1 MTPLPPPPTL
11 WQRYFQLYQIVPIRP
26 YLNVPFHWTPFNQI
40 FHGLRTSSN
49 YYVYGLGSNIH
60 TFYCSTWIPTLWA
73 APLVSS
79 SLAIFVFIPI
89 TRGWNASTT
98 FFLAMIENSQ
108 CFISRGFYQL
118 SWSKNVE
125 SPCRRKS
132 TKVYTFWKETKRKG
146 KTKTFISQTFNPR
159 CVPVMCTATAS

>member
-1 MTPLPPPPTL
+1 MVWALQQFWSFQHIFPTPPSL
-11 WQRYFQLYQIVPIRP
+11 QKYCNGRF
-26 YLNVPFHWTPFNQI
+26 LNNT
-40 FHGLRTSSN
+40 
-49 YYVYGLGSNIH
+49 YKSNIH

-89 TRGWNASTT
+89 TRGRDPSTT

-108 CFISRGFYQL
+108 RFISRGFYQL
-118 SWSKNVE
+118 SWSKNME

-132 TKVYTFWKETKRKG
+132 TKVYTFWKETKRKE
-146 KTKTFISQTFNPR
+146 KTMTFISQTINLL
-159 CVPVMCTATAS
+159 CVHVICTPAAS

>member
-1 MTPLPPPPTL
+1 MNKEGHLLLFTWSGWRALQQFGSFQQFFPPPL
-11 WQRYFQLYQIVPIRP
+11 HKYCNGQSL
-26 YLNVPFHWTPFNQI
+26 
-40 FHGLRTSSN
+40 SN
-49 YYVYGLGSNIH
+49 TYKSNIH

-89 TRGWNASTT
+89 TRGRDPSTT

-108 CFISRGFYQL
+108 RFISRGFYQL
-118 SWSKNVE
+118 SWSKNME

-146 KTKTFISQTFNPR
+146 KTKTFISQTINLL
-159 CVPVMCTATAS
+159 CVHVTCTATSS

>member
-1 MTPLPPPPTL
+1 MTKVFSIIPNCSNQTIFKCTIPLNT
-11 WQRYFQLYQIVPIRP
+11 FQPDFPWLKNLQQLLI
-26 YLNVPFHWTPFNQI
+26 
-40 FHGLRTSSN
+40 LR
-49 YYVYGLGSNIH
+49 VGSNIH

-89 TRGWNASTT
+89 TRGWKASTT
-98 FFLAMIENSQ
+98 LFLAMIENSQ
-108 CFISRGFYQL
+108 RFISRGFYQL

-146 KTKTFISQTFNPR
+146 KTKTFISQTINLR
-159 CVPVMCTATAS
+159 CVHVMCTATAS

>member
-1 MTPLPPPPTL
+1 M
-11 WQRYFQLYQIVPIRP
+11 
-26 YLNVPFHWTPFNQI
+26 
-40 FHGLRTSSN
+40 
-49 YYVYGLGSNIH
+49 GSNIH

-108 CFISRGFYQL
+108 RFISRRFYQL

-132 TKVYTFWKETKRKG
+132 TKVYTFWKGTKRKG
-146 KTKTFISQTFNPR
+146 KTKAFISQTINLR
-159 CVPVMCTATAS
+159 CVHVMCTVTASEKDCEPVSWGVPRREGGGGILSLCSSILRLPVSK